1 MKKTLL
7 VLATLAA
14 TAGFAQAA
22 SVTLYGAADAGLVYT
37 YTKVKDADG
46 SNTTHQYG
54 LDSGNYG
61 ASKWGLKGEED
72 LGNGYKVSFKL
83 ENGFSLDDGR
93 AGQDGR
99 LFGREASLTVSGP
112 FGALSVGRM
121 GALTSGMGT
130 YDIFQAYADVMDGGV
145 NKIGAGLWNATDR
158 YDNMLTYATP
168 NLAGLTGYVQYS
180 LQTSGSEQANE
191 RANDRYWAVG
201 ATYDNGP
208 LGLVAVVDSNR
219 KAKHQNVYVED
230 DEEVTEKVHDS
241 YTLSLG
247 GNYDFGSFKLYAGA
261 QYGENINTSF
271 GLTELDVDVK
281 GYTAHLGAAIPLPC
295 GELKASLW
303 HTNGKVKGEDGKV
316 KVYGVGLVHGYPL
329 SKRTTFYSG
338 VGATY
343 AKDTTEADNTT
354 KTTSAQVLF
363 GLNHTF

>member
-37 YTKVKDADG
+37 YSKVKNADG
-46 SNTTHQYG
+46 STSTHQYG
-54 LDSGNYG
+54 LESGNYG

-83 ENGFSLDDGR
+83 ENGYSLDDGR
-93 AGQDGR
+93 AGQGGR

-145 NKIGAGLWNATDR
+145 NMIGAGLWNATDR

-168 NLAGLTGYVQYS
+168 NLAGLTAYAQYS

-191 RANDRYWAVG
+191 RANNRYWAVG
-201 ATYDNGP
+201 ATFDQGP

-219 KAKHQNVYVED
+219 KAKHANED
-230 DEEVTEKVHDS
+230 GTKVHDS
-241 YTLSLG
+241 YTISLG

-261 QYGENINTSF
+261 QYGENINNEF
-271 GLTELDVDVK
+271 GLTGLDVDVK

-303 HTNGKVKGEDGKV
+303 HTNGKVAGEDGKV

-343 AKDTTEADNTT
+343 GKDTTEADNTV